1 MPLGMAF
8 HDREQAGHEL
18 ARRLRAHAHRP
29 DTLVLALPRG
39 GVPIGLVV
47 AKELGLPLDLL
58 VVEKVRVPGEPLA
71 ILGAVSA
78 CGVRV
83 IDRDLA
89 RAFDLP
95 DERVEQLFRVAEEV
109 VEERERLYRRGRP
122 PLDLRG
128 KTVVVVDDGV
138 ATGASLRAAVSA
150 AERMGPSA
158 IVTAVPIST
167 YAVCAELSQRVSESI
182 CLIVRDPVYALHLW
196 YDELPRVS
204 DEEVIELMSRHWDA
218 SHPGSPAHL

>member
-1 MPLGMAF
+1 MRLGMAF
-8 HDREQAGHEL
+8 HDRAQAGREL
-18 ARRLRAHAHRP
+18 ARRLRSYAHRP

-39 GVPIGLVV
+39 GVPIGRIV
-47 AKELGLPLDLL
+47 AEELGLPLDLL
-58 VVEKVRVPGEPLA
+58 VVEKVRVPGEPTA
-71 ILGAVSA
+71 ILGAVAA

-83 IDRDLA
+83 VDRDLA

-95 DERVEQLFRVAEEV
+95 DERVEQLFERAEEA
-109 VEERERLYRRGRP
+109 VEKRERFYRRGRP

-128 KTVVVVDDGV
+128 KTVIIVDDGV

-167 YAVCAELSQRVSESI
+167 YAVCAELSRRVAESI
-182 CLIVRDPVYALHLW
+182 CIFVRDPVYALHLW
-196 YDELPRVS
+196 YDELPRIS
-204 DEEVIELMSRHWDA
+204 DEEVVELMAPYA
-218 SHPGSPAHL
+218 SGSEARL